1 MTISTKTP
9 TRHLLARIIVTG
21 SLIAMPIGLFAAPA
35 SAAPPRVIDHGW
47 RQDCDHSGR
56 FGWEQ
61 DRGQWGWGD
70 CDHGRGHWEMRGHQW
85 QWHHDRDYAPPMAPF
100 GSA

>member
-1 MTISTKTP
+1 MTISTTAP
-9 TRHLLARIIVTG
+9 TRHCLARIIVTG
-21 SLIAMPIGLFAAPA
+21 TLIAMPIGLFTAPA
-35 SAAPPRVIDHGW
+35 SAEPPRPIDNGW

-61 DRGQWGWGD
+61 DRGQWHWGD
-70 CDHGRGHWEMRGHQW
+70 CDHGCGHWDMRGNQW
-85 QWHHDRDYAPPMAPF
+85 QWHHDRDYAPPMPPF